1 MAFNS
6 RIVRFWFTVTIASLL
21 AYDLYWLID
30 GLVGRGY
37 FIGFGMV
44 INAFKQL
51 FGIQT
56 GLSTIWVTGH
66 AFGFIGLT
74 LRFIEL
80 SLALYVIFL
89 MWKLGKSFA
98 HEKKKI
104 SVAVFLEATYF
115 LTLSFSVVMLHQI
128 GQDILAASYFLQII
142 LIAPLM
148 IVLSVK
154 LWKTESG
161 SNSIST
167 LKWVNFAFLGYVG
180 AIGVGNIFRW
190 IVYAQYFNNQVFS
203 SGSALVGFLN
213 SVVFMFVALAFAVAG
228 SFFFLETKNLSL
240 AAKMFGVSLVALGV
254 HFIGYLTYAYL
265 TGSLGVVMLWEIWA
279 IPLLGLG
286 ASLFY
291 EARHKKLISS

>member
-1 MAFNS
+1 MLNS
-6 RIVRFWFTVTIASLL
+6 
-21 AYDLYWLID
+21 
-30 GLVGRGY
+30 G
-37 FIGFGMV
+37 
-44 INAFKQL
+44 KQK
-51 FGIQT
+51 
-56 GLSTIWVTGH
+56 VC
-66 AFGFIGLT
+66 
-74 LRFIEL
+74 
-80 SLALYVIFL
+80 
-89 MWKLGKSFA
+89 
-98 HEKKKI
+98 
-104 SVAVFLEATYF
+104 
-115 LTLSFSVVMLHQI
+115 
-128 GQDILAASYFLQII
+128 
-142 LIAPLM
+142 
-148 IVLSVK
+148 
-154 LWKTESG
+154 

-167 LKWVNFAFLGYVG
+167 LNWVNFAFLGYVG